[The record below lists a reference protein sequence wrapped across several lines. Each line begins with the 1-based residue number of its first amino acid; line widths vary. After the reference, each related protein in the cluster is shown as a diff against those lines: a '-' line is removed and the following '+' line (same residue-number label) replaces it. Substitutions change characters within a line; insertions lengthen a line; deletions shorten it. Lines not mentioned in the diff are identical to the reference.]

1 MKEFT
6 EIFGVYLP
14 YIRPA
19 LARAGI
25 KDKVIGW
32 HSFRHGVAE
41 ACRQIGVDPKVTQE
55 ILRRANGRMTMEIY
69 QQAVTKE
76 KRDAQNKVVEG
87 LTAGSP
93 IGLKRKMG

>member
-41 ACRQIGVDPKVTQE
+41 ACRQIGVDQGKTGCAE
-55 ILRRANGRMTMEIY
+55 
-69 QQAVTKE
+69 
-76 KRDAQNKVVEG
+76 
-87 LTAGSP
+87 
-93 IGLKRKMG
+93 